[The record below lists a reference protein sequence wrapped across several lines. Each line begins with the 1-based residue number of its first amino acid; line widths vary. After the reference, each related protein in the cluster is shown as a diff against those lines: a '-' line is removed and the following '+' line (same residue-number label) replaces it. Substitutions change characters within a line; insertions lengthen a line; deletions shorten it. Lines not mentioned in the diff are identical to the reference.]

1 MKKKIIKYFF
11 IAVAVLTIPILT
23 ADYLK
28 KNLIQTCDIE
38 FIKNELDR
46 RGKSCEEYFLK
57 GQEVFI
63 KEI

>member
-11 IAVAVLTIPILT
+11 IAVAVLSIPILT

-28 KNLIQTCDIE
+28 KNLIQTCD
-38 FIKNELDR
+38 IKNELDR